1 MVRTEGLALPG
12 VEESTKYDGSPVLK
26 CGGVFMAGI
35 ASHPSAEPDSLVV
48 RIGIDEREWLL
59 EAAPETY
66 YVTDY
71 YRSLPLVLA
80 RLSRL
85 EPNALRDLLSVSWRL
100 TSAKMPKRGQSRA
113 TVKAPRRPVR
123 ARSRSAT

>member
-1 MVRTEGLALPG
+1 M
-12 VEESTKYDGSPVLK
+12 K
-26 CGGVFMAGI
+26 CAGVFMAGI
-35 ASHPSAEPDSLVV
+35 ASHPSAESDSLVV
-48 RIGIDEREWLL
+48 RINVDEREWLL
-59 EAAPETY
+59 EDAPETY

-100 TSAKMPKRGQSRA
+100 TSAKVPKR
-113 TVKAPRRPVR
+113 
-123 ARSRSAT
+123 